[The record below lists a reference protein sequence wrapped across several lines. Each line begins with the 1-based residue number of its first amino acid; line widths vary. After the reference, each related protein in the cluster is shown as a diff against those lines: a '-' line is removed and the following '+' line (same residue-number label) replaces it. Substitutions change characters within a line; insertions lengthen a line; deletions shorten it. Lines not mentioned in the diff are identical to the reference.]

1 MDNRQTPNLAIDGEI
16 MKKYIKRM
24 LGGEVGTAHV
34 DIVYDIVKRAMLDER
49 QFALRMCDYHL
60 NRAGLKKEFADFFD
74 GSKKFYRVWTNIFH
88 NTKWITT

>member
-60 NRAGLKKEFADFFD
+60 NRAGLKKEFADFLMEVRNSIEC
-74 GSKKFYRVWTNIFH
+74 GPTYSTIQNG
-88 NTKWITT
+88 